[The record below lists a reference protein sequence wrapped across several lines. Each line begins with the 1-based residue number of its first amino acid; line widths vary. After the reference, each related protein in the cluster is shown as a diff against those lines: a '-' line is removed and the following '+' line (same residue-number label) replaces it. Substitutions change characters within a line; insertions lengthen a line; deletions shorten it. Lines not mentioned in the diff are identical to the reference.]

1 MACPTNPRRKAG
13 KMVEDESSSFSEE
26 PVERSAPI
34 PTQGGLSAN
43 TLGASVCLTGVI
55 FYVGCMITMA
65 TVPREQ
71 SVKFFNSL
79 LHGIDV
85 EPILRESVPPG
96 EVAIGIVTTFAL
108 GWIAGLLIAHFYNW
122 GRSIFSN

>member
-1 MACPTNPRRKAG
+1 MAEKNS
-13 KMVEDESSSFSEE
+13 DELDEGV
-26 PVERSAPI
+26 VERSSLVSN
-34 PTQGGLSAN
+34 QGGLSAN
-43 TLGASVCLTGVI
+43 TLGASIGLTGVI
-55 FYVGCMITMA
+55 FYLGCMITMA

-85 EPILRESVPPG
+85 GPILRESVPPG
-96 EVAIGIVTTFAL
+96 EVVIGIVTTFAL

-122 GRSIFSN
+122 GRSIFSS

>member
-1 MACPTNPRRKAG
+1 MT
-13 KMVEDESSSFSEE
+13 EE
-26 PVERSAPI
+26 KSDGSGER
-34 PTQGGLSAN
+34 GLSAN
-43 TLGASVCLTGVI
+43 TLGVSIGLTGVI
-55 FYVGCMITMA
+55 FYLGCMITMA

-85 EPILRESVPPG
+85 GPILRDSVPLG

-122 GRSIFSN
+122 GRSIFSS

>member
-1 MACPTNPRRKAG
+1 
-13 KMVEDESSSFSEE
+13 MVEDESSSLSEE
-26 PVERSAPI
+26 TVERSDPK
-34 PTQGGLSAN
+34 PSQGGLSAN
-43 TLGASVCLTGVI
+43 TLGASIGLTGVI

-65 TVPREQ
+65 TVPRAQ
-71 SVKFFNSL
+71 SVRFFNSL

-85 EPILRESVPPG
+85 EQILRESVPPG
-96 EVAIGIVTTFAL
+96 EVAVGIVTIFAL